1 MIVMKPFTK
10 SQQYEILDSIDLRID
25 TITDDPESAT
35 EFETVENLNALKEK
49 VKVNDMNLSK
59 DERVWIWEEMEWKME
74 MAKAAVENPEIGFKA
89 QAEVNSFNNAINKV
103 R

>member
-1 MIVMKPFTK
+1 MKPFTK

-35 EFETVENLNALKEK
+35 EFETVENLNALREK

-59 DERVWIWEEMEWKME
+59 DERVWIWEEMEWKVE
-74 MAKAAVENPEIGFKA
+74 MAIGARENPEIGFRA
-89 QAEVNSFNNAINKV
+89 QSEINSLNNAIDKV
-103 R
+103 K